1 MLERVRPRIVA
12 VPKNDPHHAPPRL
25 LVGFL
30 DRGEAEDSCAVHEH
44 VDRSERPLGECN
56 RLGPA
61 VLARDVQV
69 CEGRQACD
77 KVGGVL
83 EDRALTR
90 QNRPRL
96 RPARRRWFALDV
108 ERTRKQIAIAETGLY
123 VVVGGLLLVAG
134 LLILYD
140 NGDGFIDGLRVNES
154 GAGLGL
160 RILDRILLLLIIA
173 ELLYTLRVI
182 IDRGEISAEPFLFI
196 GIIAVVRRVVVITAE
211 TEALTENGRVLTN
224 FLLEL
229 GMLALLVIAF
239 GVAIYLI
246 RRSASQAREVDLLS
260 AAATTPPRR

>member
-1 MLERVRPRIVA
+1 MKA
-12 VPKNDPHHAPPRL
+12 DPSQRT
-25 LVGFL
+25 
-30 DRGEAEDSCAVHEH
+30 DR
-44 VDRSERPLGECN
+44 
-56 RLGPA
+56 
-61 VLARDVQV
+61 
-69 CEGRQACD
+69 
-77 KVGGVL
+77 
-83 EDRALTR
+83 
-90 QNRPRL
+90 RPRL

-140 NGDGFIDGLRVNES
+140 TGVGFLVGLRVNES

-229 GMLALLVIAF
+229 GILALLVIAF

-246 RRSASQAREVDLLS
+246 RRSASQAREVDILS

>member
-1 MLERVRPRIVA
+1 MKA
-12 VPKNDPHHAPPRL
+12 DPSQRT
-25 LVGFL
+25 
-30 DRGEAEDSCAVHEH
+30 DR
-44 VDRSERPLGECN
+44 
-56 RLGPA
+56 
-61 VLARDVQV
+61 
-69 CEGRQACD
+69 
-77 KVGGVL
+77 
-83 EDRALTR
+83 
-90 QNRPRL
+90 RPRL

-134 LLILYD
+134 LLIMYD
-140 NGDGFIDGLRVNES
+140 TGDGFIDGLRVNES

-182 IDRGEISAEPFLFI
+182 IDRGEIPPFSCSAEPFLFI

-229 GMLALLVIAF
+229 GILALLVIAF